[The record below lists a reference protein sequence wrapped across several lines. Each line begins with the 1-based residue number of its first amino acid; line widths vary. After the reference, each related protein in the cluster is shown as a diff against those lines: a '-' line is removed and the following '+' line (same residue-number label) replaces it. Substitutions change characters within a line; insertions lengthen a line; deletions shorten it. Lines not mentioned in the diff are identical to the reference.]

1 MLPVPTPRARLE
13 LRILPIAVLT
23 AFLALAFVGA
33 FAPVVSAGPTAPH
46 FGPSFIVDRPPA
58 YTAAN
63 PSMAIG
69 SDGVAYMAFA
79 GWGGTVTQ
87 SDIFFTKSSDGRTW
101 SVPFRVN
108 KDPGNAMQSD
118 PSLALDRGN
127 NISIA
132 WTDNRNVN
140 NDVFFSKSTD
150 GGGSF
155 SPDVPIIVAANSQ
168 SQPAIAIDPVNTNLI
183 HAVWTDARAA
193 GFGPDIY
200 YANSTDGGLS
210 FNPSIRVINNDVGAV
225 EQTQPAIAVAP
236 TRDVYVVWSD
246 GRNGPPGPDIY
257 FSKSSD
263 LGGTWSPNAN
273 VNDDLGNAARGD
285 PTVAVNETGAVFA
298 AWTDSRNPNNA
309 QDIYATRST
318 NAGFSFAGSVRVNDD
333 SGTAFQF
340 QPNLVTRGGKI
351 QVAWTDLRTS
361 GSTSW
366 DIYTASSTD
375 GLVWSTNSKVN
386 DDSTSALQTT
396 VNIAIDGGG
405 DVFAAWLDTRASGQ
419 DVYASVLDVVS
430 PVANAGSPVT
440 VDQGNAGAF
449 NGSASSDN
457 LGIASYV
464 WDFGDGSSA
473 TGATGSHV
481 YPASG
486 VFSAT
491 LTVWDYSGNAASAT
505 RSVTVRDT
513 QAPVPRGAGERA
525 IEEGQPLF
533 FDASASTDNVGV
545 VSYAW
550 TFGDGSIASTATASH
565 VYARPGVYNVTLKVT
580 DAAGNAAAVAFDVT
594 VRSNALLGLIQ
605 ILEGIVAILAIAIAV
620 LGWMVFGRG
629 RREQQPPRSP
639 PYQAPPRPPREADP
653 LDMQLP
659 PPPPRSP

>member
-1 MLPVPTPRARLE
+1 MPLVPTARARLE
-13 LRILPIAVLT
+13 SRILPIAVLA

-33 FAPVVSAGPTAPH
+33 FAPVASAGPAAPH
-46 FGPSFIVDRPPA
+46 FGPSFLVDRPPA

-63 PSMAIG
+63 PSIAIG
-69 SDGVAYMAFA
+69 SDGVAYLAFA

-87 SDIFFTKSSDGRTW
+87 SDVFFTKSSDGRTW
-101 SVPFRVN
+101 STPSRVN
-108 KDPGNAMQSD
+108 KDPGAAAQSD

-132 WTDNRNVN
+132 WTDNRNGN

-155 SPDVPIIVAANSQ
+155 SPDVAIIVAANAQ
-168 SQPAIAIDPVNTNLI
+168 SQPAIVIDPVNTNLI
-183 HAVWTDARAA
+183 HAVWTDQRNA
-193 GFGPDIY
+193 GLGPDIF

-210 FNPSIRVINNDVGAV
+210 FNPSSRVINNDVGAV

-236 TRDVYVVWSD
+236 TRDVYVVWTD

-263 LGGTWSPNAN
+263 LGATWSLNAA
-273 VNDDLGNAARGD
+273 VNDDVGNAARGD
-285 PTVAVNETGAVFA
+285 PTVAVNETGAIFA
-298 AWTDSRNPNNA
+298 AWTDSRNLNNA

-318 NAGFSFAGSVRVNDD
+318 NAGFSFVASVRVNDD
-333 SGTAFQF
+333 GGPAVQF
-340 QPNLVTRGGKI
+340 QPSLAERGGKI

-386 DDSTSALQTT
+386 DDTTSAVQANA
-396 VNIAIDGGG
+396 NIAIDGAG
-405 DVFAAWLDTRASGQ
+405 DVFAAWLDTRAFGQ
-419 DVYASVLDVVS
+419 DVYATVFDVVS
-430 PVANAGSPVT
+430 PVASAGASVT
-440 VDQGNAGAF
+440 VDQGSAATF
-449 NGSASSDN
+449 DGSASSDN
-457 LGIASYV
+457 LGIASYA

-473 TGATGSHV
+473 TGGTGSHV
-481 YPASG
+481 YSTPG
-486 VFSAT
+486 TFSAT

-505 RSVTVRDT
+505 RTVTVRDT
-513 QAPVPRGAGERA
+513 QSPVPRGGGDRA

-550 TFGDGSIASTATASH
+550 TFGDGSVASTATASH
-565 VYARPGVYNVTLKVT
+565 IYARPGVYNVTLKVT
-580 DAAGNAAAVAFDVT
+580 DAAGNTGTVAFNVT
-594 VRSNALLGLIQ
+594 VQPNALLGLIQ
-605 ILEGIVAILAIAIAV
+605 ILEGIVAILAVAIAI

-629 RREQQPPRSP
+629 RRERQPPGSP
-639 PYQAPPRPPREADP
+639 PYPAPPRPREADP

-659 PPPPRSP
+659 PPPRGP